1 MRRRGGY
8 KGGRSRQ
15 RERHGIHGWILF
27 LPAGEGWRSVRPL
40 FRAVA
45 DSIDNGTKGAFPGAL
60 EFGRILEWDGGSI
73 NRRRGR
79 RGRSGESDPA
89 AAPRSKSNCPAV
101 HGVRRPQCRPHWRPW
116 WQPDP
121 PRHISDFSFPS
132 SRFAFFTLGWVYH
145 TKWIPVPYS
154 HFYLNYSI

>member
-40 FRAVA
+40 FRAAA
-45 DSIDNGTKGAFPGAL
+45 DSIDNGTKGAFPRAL

-79 RGRSGESDPA
+79 RGRSGESDP
-89 AAPRSKSNCPAV
+89 PRSKSNCPAV
-101 HGVRRPQCRPHWRPW
+101 HGVRRPQCRPIGVRDGSLT
-116 WQPDP
+116 QRVTSLTFLFLLLDL
-121 PRHISDFSFPS
+121 PS
-132 SRFAFFTLGWVYH
+132 FTLG
-145 TKWIPVPYS
+145 
-154 HFYLNYSI
+154 